1 MISTDDGRKSSAIGH
16 ILLSS
21 EFEVSNH
28 SHVLVIDGFSA
39 FAAIGLDGGN
49 VASLAAST
57 VDARIEDVPVIV

>member
-1 MISTDDGRKSSAIGH
+1 MISTDDSRKSSAIGH

-39 FAAIGLDGGN
+39 FAVIGLDGGN
-49 VASLAAST
+49 VA
-57 VDARIEDVPVIV
+57 